1 MFSRFLKPVLQSLL
15 ALTLVAAL
23 FHGVPLLLGH
33 QAGDTPA
40 TDAQAGDTDAAT
52 EEDDAIEDPR
62 DEQARAASQAISDW
76 RPDVDQVID
85 QLEEILVTDLP
96 QQQMNYTMANLAM
109 LYDTK
114 LYLTFIDYLA
124 ALEPDDVGQA
134 LAEQQKWLQK
144 RKAVTASAHE
154 EYAGGSLA
162 SYNAGEAYLHVTRDR
177 LDELAGRVASH

>member
-1 MFSRFLKPVLQSLL
+1 G
-15 ALTLVAAL
+15 A
-23 FHGVPLLLGH
+23 
-33 QAGDTPA
+33 DTTA
-40 TDAQAGDTDAAT
+40 D
-52 EEDDAIEDPR
+52 EEDTIEDPR

-124 ALEPDDVGQA
+124 AL
-134 LAEQQKWLQK
+134 
-144 RKAVTASAHE
+144 
-154 EYAGGSLA
+154 
-162 SYNAGEAYLHVTRDR
+162 
-177 LDELAGRVASH
+177 

>member
-33 QAGDTPA
+33 PADDT
-40 TDAQAGDTDAAT
+40 AAT
-52 EEDDAIEDPR
+52 EAQGAADTASEDEESIEDPR

-177 LDELAGRVASH
+177 LDELSGRLAAH